1 MDALNS
7 AKNAEASTTPRR
19 VPNGLA
25 YREVGRGQALLL
37 LHGLMAGGEMFD
49 PLVEQLRDD
58 FRMLIPD
65 LRGHAGSADLGGP
78 YDSATMARDVLRLM
92 DEVGFERGLVFGYSH
107 GGAVAQELARAR
119 PKAVAGMFLTCTY
132 ACNALTMRERI
143 EGRILLAIHTFIG
156 PPVLARI
163 IVRQGP
169 TLGDMSAEQVTWLRG
184 VIARNGRRQM
194 RGAVRDGL
202 LGFDS
207 RPWLKDI
214 AVPTLV
220 IGGSADRAVPRH
232 HFDMLVSSI
241 PGARGREVDGA
252 GHALVWTHTSQLANI
267 IRNQAAA
274 WAGTGTSA

>member
-1 MDALNS
+1 MVS
-7 AKNAEASTTPRR
+7 AHSANIAAARTTSRR

-25 YREVGRGQALLL
+25 FREVGRGQPLLL
-37 LHGLMAGGEMFD
+37 LHGLMAAGEMFD
-49 PLVEQLRDD
+49 PLVERLQDD

-65 LRGHAGSADLGGP
+65 LRGHADSGELAPP
-78 YDSATMARDVLRLM
+78 YDSATMARDVMRLM
-92 DEVGFERGLVFGYSH
+92 DDVGFQRGFVLGYSH
-107 GGAVAQELARAR
+107 GGTVAQELARAR
-119 PKAVAGMFLTCTY
+119 PQAVAGMFLTCTY
-132 ACNALTMRERI
+132 ACNALTTRERI
-143 EGRILLAIHTFIG
+143 EGHILLAVHTFVG
-156 PPVLARI
+156 PRTLAKV

-169 TLGDMSAEQVTWLRG
+169 TLGDMNAEQVAWLRAI
-184 VIARNGRRQM
+184 IARNGRRQM
-194 RGAVRDGL
+194 RDAVRDGL

-274 WAGTGTSA
+274 WAGAGAST

>member
-1 MDALNS
+1 MDDALS
-7 AKNAEASTTPRR
+7 AKTAAASTTTRR
-19 VPNGLA
+19 GPNGLA
-25 YREVGRGQALLL
+25 FREVGRGRPLLL
-37 LHGLMAGGEMFD
+37 LHGLMAAGEMFD
-49 PLVEQLRDD
+49 PLVERLQDD

-65 LRGHAGSADLGGP
+65 LRGHAGSADLAPP
-78 YDSATMARDVLRLM
+78 YDSATMARDVMRLM
-92 DEVGFERGLVFGYSH
+92 DDVGFQRGFVLGYSH
-107 GGAVAQELARAR
+107 GGTVAQELARAR
-119 PKAVAGMFLTCTY
+119 PQAVAGMLLTCTY
-132 ACNALTMRERI
+132 ACNALTTRERI
-143 EGRILLAIHTFIG
+143 EGRILLALHTFVG
-156 PPVLARI
+156 PSVLAKV

-169 TLGDMSAEQVTWLRG
+169 TLGDMTAEQVAWLRG

-194 RGAVRDGL
+194 RDAVRDGL

-207 RPWLKDI
+207 RRWLKDI

-252 GHALVWTHTSQLANI
+252 GHALIWTHTSQLTNI

-274 WAGTGTSA
+274 WAGAGASN